1 MATAPDIEV
10 GEVSDP
16 TAVPP
21 VQGVPTVV
29 SLQAE
34 KLTVPVGAVPT
45 TPVTVAESDD
55 EAPRTMPLGLD
66 GVVVNPGG
74 ALVTV
79 KHSREV
85 DPSEADE

>member
-1 MATAPDIEV
+1 VATAPEVDV
-10 GEVSDP
+10 GEVNDP

-34 KLTVPVGAVPT
+34 KVTVPVGALPV
-45 TPVTVAESDD
+45 TPVRVAESDVD
-55 EAPRTMPLGLD
+55 DPRTIPFGAA
-66 GVVVNPGG
+66 GVVMKPGV

-85 DPSEADE
+85 DPSEEDE